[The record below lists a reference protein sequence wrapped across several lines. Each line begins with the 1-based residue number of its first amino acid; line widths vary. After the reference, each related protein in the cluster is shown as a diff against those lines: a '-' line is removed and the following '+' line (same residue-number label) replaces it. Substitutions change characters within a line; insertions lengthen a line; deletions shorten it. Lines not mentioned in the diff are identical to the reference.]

1 MLTYQVLCP
10 PNLLHIAVFFETRS
24 LTGDPLFGQSSWLA
38 SSKGFLSLPSQWYDY
53 RCALPLVSAGDTNV
67 GLCSPSKRSTDC
79 VVFLHPALF
88 VLLIGVLVVI
98 VDPKAGFSCVAQAG
112 LEFTL

>member
-1 MLTYQVLCP
+1 M
-10 PNLLHIAVFFETRS
+10 
-24 LTGDPLFGQSSWLA
+24 
-38 SSKGFLSLPSQWYDY
+38 
-53 RCALPLVSAGDTNV
+53 SAGDTNV